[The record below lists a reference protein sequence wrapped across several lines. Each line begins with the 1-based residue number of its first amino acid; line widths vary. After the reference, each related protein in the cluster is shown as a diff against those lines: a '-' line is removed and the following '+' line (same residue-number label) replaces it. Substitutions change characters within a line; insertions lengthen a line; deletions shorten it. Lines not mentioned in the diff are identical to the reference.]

1 MKTNLPYWLR
11 NRYLLKRTKLFFA
24 KLARVQ
30 KDGTRITKRPKK
42 MTHAEETACQIFA
55 SVLRNKGSKL
65 YYDIHTQ
72 ECYLRSED
80 AAIYVFLEARN
91 VKIIN
96 SVFGYDV
103 NISSELEGYLLEKF
117 IREMTIRRKAFKT
130 EALSKVNHSLDLTL
144 DRVQNKFNQNDDNH

>member
-1 MKTNLPYWLR
+1 MKTTLPYWLR
-11 NRYLLKRTKLFFA
+11 SRYCRKRIKLFFA
-24 KLARVQ
+24 KLSRVS
-30 KDGTRITKRPKK
+30 KDGRRITKRPTK
-42 MTHAEETACQIFA
+42 MTHAESTACEIFV

-80 AAIYVFLEARN
+80 ASIYVFLEARN

-117 IREMTIRRKAFKT
+117 IREMTVRRKAFKN

-144 DRVQNKFNQNDDNH
+144 DRVQNKLNENEYN

>member
-1 MKTNLPYWLR
+1 MKTTLPYWLR
-11 NRYLLKRTKLFFA
+11 NRYLLKSAKLFFA
-24 KLARVQ
+24 KIARVQ
-30 KDGTRITKRPKK
+30 KDGRRITKRPKK
-42 MTHAEETACQIFA
+42 MTHAEETACQIFTT
-55 SVLRNKGSKL
+55 VLRNKGSKL

-117 IREMTIRRKAFKT
+117 IREMTVRRKAFKN

-144 DRVQNKFNQNDDNH
+144 DRVQNKLNENEYN

>member
-1 MKTNLPYWLR
+1 MKTTLPYWLKP
-11 NRYLLKRTKLFFA
+11 RYIFKRTKLFFA
-24 KLARVQ
+24 KLSRTH
-30 KDGTRITKRPKK
+30 KDGGRITKRPKK
-42 MTHAEETACQIFA
+42 MTHSEETACQIFTT
-55 SVLRNKGSKL
+55 VLRNKGSKL

-72 ECYLRSED
+72 QCYLRSED

-117 IREMTIRRKAFKT
+117 IREMTIRRKTFKT
-130 EALSKVNHSLDLTL
+130 EALSKVNHSLDVTL
-144 DRVQNKFNQNDDNH
+144 DRVKNKLNENEYN